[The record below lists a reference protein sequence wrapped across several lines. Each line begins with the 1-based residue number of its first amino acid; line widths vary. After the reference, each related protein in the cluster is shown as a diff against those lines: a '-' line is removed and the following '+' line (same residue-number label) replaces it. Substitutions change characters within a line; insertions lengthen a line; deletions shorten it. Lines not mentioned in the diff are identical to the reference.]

1 MHGVAVQGYACSAV
15 AKLPAMTFE
24 PMDPSATFFHRTIRI
39 RSTSTAQQRSL
50 DYEARNRVLPLRD
63 TRIKI

>member
-1 MHGVAVQGYACSAV
+1 VQRYARAPVAE
-15 AKLPAMTFE
+15 LPAMTLE
-24 PMDPSATFFHRTIRI
+24 SMDPSATLFHRTLRI

-50 DYEARNRVLPLRD
+50 DYEPRNRVLPLRD

>member
-1 MHGVAVQGYACSAV
+1 VAE
-15 AKLPAMTFE
+15 LPAMTLE
-24 PMDPSATFFHRTIRI
+24 SMDPSATLFHRTLRI

-50 DYEARNRVLPLRD
+50 DYEPRNRVLPLRD